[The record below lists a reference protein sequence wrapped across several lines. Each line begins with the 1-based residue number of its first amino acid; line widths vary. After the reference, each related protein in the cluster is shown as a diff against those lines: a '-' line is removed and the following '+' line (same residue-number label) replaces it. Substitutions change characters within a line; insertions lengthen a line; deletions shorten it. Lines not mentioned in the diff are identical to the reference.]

1 MAESICRCF
10 KRCGGCQ
17 LAMSYEEQIAY
28 KNQKAKRLLSRFAR
42 VFPIIPAED
51 PYRYRNKVQT
61 VYKTARSGE
70 IVSGVFRSSDKG
82 MTVIEDCMLEDR
94 RASEVIRELKPLLGS
109 FRINPYNPK
118 SGKGVL
124 RHTLIRAASKGV
136 MLVLVVNKPAVPN
149 AKGLA
154 QALVKKCPFV
164 RSVVLNV
171 NPRGMPLTLGQ
182 HSKVLYGSGHIEDE
196 LCGCVFRISPQSFYQ
211 VNSAQT
217 EKLYETAISAAG
229 IEKGSR
235 LIDAYCGTGTI
246 GIICERRG
254 AVVAGCELNENAVR
268 DAEMNA
274 ALNKCENITFYAEDA
289 GLFATRTAFEDYI
302 KSFNLPNVRKG
313 LIELFK
319 ALDTK
324 EAERDQYDETLKPFP
339 YVNGGLFKDENIE
352 IPNFTQEI
360 IDVIVKECAPFN
372 WSEISPTIFGAV
384 FESTLNPETRRKGGM
399 HYTSIQNI
407 HKVIDPLF
415 LDDLK
420 AELSQIRAITS
431 IKDRRKAIEKF
442 QDKIASLK
450 FLDPACGSGNFLT
463 ESYLCLAKLEIE
475 ALLATKDTGE
485 LFAAGQPKVDISQF
499 FGIEINDFAV
509 TVAKTALW
517 IAESQVNEKVNEVI
531 ENKKDFLPLTTNAFI
546 VEGNAL
552 RMDWATLKP
561 LDCTRGGGLRKTKT
575 ISAGFSLASPRK

>member
-42 VFPIIPAED
+42 VLPIIPAED

-289 GLFATRTAFEDYI
+289 G
-302 KSFNLPNVRKG
+302 SFM
-313 LIELFK
+313 
-319 ALDTK
+319 A
-324 EAERDQYDETLKPFP
+324 
-339 YVNGGLFKDENIE
+339 
-352 IPNFTQEI
+352 
-360 IDVIVKECAPFN
+360 
-372 WSEISPTIFGAV
+372 
-384 FESTLNPETRRKGGM
+384 
-399 HYTSIQNI
+399 
-407 HKVIDPLF
+407 
-415 LDDLK
+415 
-420 AELSQIRAITS
+420 
-431 IKDRRKAIEKF
+431 
-442 QDKIASLK
+442 KIADCGESADIVV
-450 FLDPACGSGNFLT
+450 LDPPRAGASRQFI
-463 ESYLCLAKLEIE
+463 A
-475 ALLATKDTGE
+475 ALSRLR
-485 LFAAGQPKVDISQF
+485 PKRIVYISC
-499 FGIEINDFAV
+499 GIE
-509 TVAKTALW
+509 
-517 IAESQVNEKVNEVI
+517 
-531 ENKKDFLPLTTNAFI
+531 
-546 VEGNAL
+546 
-552 RMDWATLKP
+552 
-561 LDCTRGGGLRKTKT
+561 
-575 ISAGFSLASPRK
+575 SLARDLAALARLGYKADMIQPVDMFPHTTGIETVVTLSPV